1 MIPFAYTGKDPVQ
14 GKITQGAASVWFL
27 LEVDIKQGNSSVVQ
41 IHLPHLAVPGQSRLQ
56 CRELR
61 KKVAFLP
68 QKTKQDSVLGFLLQS
83 LAEILKVAFVS
94 WRFFVPESIQWVNSS
109 VCSLSKISKW
119 RRARNPFCCPVIW
132 WHKALRF
139 IYDLEDE
146 SKLCFPVSL
155 ICMKRYNSCRKI
167 EVLLLHSDS
176 SSSAL
181 L

>member
-41 IHLPHLAVPGQSRLQ
+41 IHLPHLAVSGQTRLQ

-61 KKVAFLP
+61 KKAAFLP